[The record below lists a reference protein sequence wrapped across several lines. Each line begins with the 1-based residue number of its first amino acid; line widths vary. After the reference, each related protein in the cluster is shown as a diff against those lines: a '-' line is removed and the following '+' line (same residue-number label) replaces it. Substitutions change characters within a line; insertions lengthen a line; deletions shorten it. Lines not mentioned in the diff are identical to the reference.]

1 VSADVTG
8 GKYTIEL
15 CRAGG
20 FHSGIEG
27 TIASED
33 NLGVARELYKHA
45 VANNPDRVELL
56 CDRARVLARSDRPE
70 TMPRRSVGHKDFSLH
85 RQ

>member
-1 VSADVTG
+1 VSAEVTG

-15 CRAGG
+15 CRPGG
-20 FHSGIEG
+20 FHAGIEG

-33 NLGVARELYKHA
+33 NLGVARELYRYA
-45 VANNPDRVELL
+45 IANNPDRVVLL

-70 TMPRRSVGHKDFSLH
+70 TMPR
-85 RQ
+85 